1 MDQFTLAGKRCPVG
15 QPNRSRLAGW
25 LGTCLLISLL
35 AGCAGPSPSSSQRAN
50 AIPTHSASQLN
61 GNWVEVRRGDTLN
74 KLANRANVPLERL
87 ERFNPGVNAR
97 RLAVGQRLLIPTQQ
111 ERAPSGGPYRY
122 QIRAGDTYSSVAR
135 HFGTTSGRIQS
146 ANPGTSPTALRIG
159 QIVSVPLSGSAP
171 RSASSGGSSSPS
183 SSTASNNRPAPPAPA
198 PTSLPASARRWPWPL
213 EDYRIVRRFGA
224 DSRGTLQPM
233 LLATQAGARAQAVAP
248 GEVRFANGMR
258 QLGEVV
264 IVHHADNLQTVY
276 ALCERTLVSVG
287 QQVKTGDELCEVG
300 QSNASQRYDLLFD
313 LRQGGKPIDPRQ
325 ALR

>member
-1 MDQFTLAGKRCPVG
+1 MQ
-15 QPNRSRLAGW
+15 
-25 LGTCLLISLL
+25 
-35 AGCAGPSPSSSQRAN
+35 
-50 AIPTHSASQLN
+50 
-61 GNWVEVRRGDTLN
+61 RGDTLG
-74 KLANRANVPLERL
+74 KLANRANIPLERL

-122 QIRAGDTYSSVAR
+122 QVRAGDTYSSVAR

-159 QIVSVPLSGSAP
+159 QVISVPLSGSAP
-171 RSASSGGSSSPS
+171 RSASTGSSSAPS
-183 SSTASNNRPAPPAPA
+183 SSSNTSSSSRPATPPPA

-276 ALCERTLVSVG
+276 AMCGRTLVSVG

-300 QSNASQRYDLLFD
+300 QNNASQRYDLLFD

-325 ALR
+325 VLR

>member
-1 MDQFTLAGKRCPVG
+1 M
-15 QPNRSRLAGW
+15 
-25 LGTCLLISLL
+25 
-35 AGCAGPSPSSSQRAN
+35 
-50 AIPTHSASQLN
+50 PTHSASQLN

>member
-1 MDQFTLAGKRCPVG
+1 M
-15 QPNRSRLAGW
+15 
-25 LGTCLLISLL
+25 
-35 AGCAGPSPSSSQRAN
+35 
-50 AIPTHSASQLN
+50 
-61 GNWVEVRRGDTLN
+61 EVQRGDTLG

-87 ERFNPGVNAR
+87 ERFNPGVNAK
-97 RLAVGQRLLIPTQQ
+97 RLAVGQRLLIPTQN

-146 ANPGTSPTALRIG
+146 ANPGTSPTALKVG
-159 QIVSVPLSGSAP
+159 QVVSVPLSGSAP
-171 RSASSGGSSSPS
+171 RSGSSSGGSSSS
-183 SSTASNNRPAPPAPA
+183 GSTASSRPAAPA
-198 PTSLPASARRWPWPL
+198 QAPASLPASARRWPWPL

-224 DSRGTLQPM
+224 DDRGTLQPM
-233 LLATQAGARAQAVAP
+233 LLATQAGAKAQAVAP

-287 QQVKTGDELCEVG
+287 QQVKTGEALCDVG
-300 QSNASQRYDLLFD
+300 QSSTSQRYDLLFD
-313 LRQGGKPIDPRQ
+313 LRQGGKPVDPRQ
-325 ALR
+325 VLR